1 MKERKSI
8 ATFLEE
14 YEAGKYVAEKFQSS
28 SRDAQCEAGWY
39 DWFCKDSELARR
51 LKPMAAFLKKI
62 ADGGRFSQRDNYVFF
77 KNNCPMVGK
86 LYDSFSIC
94 SISTRDV
101 IYWIG
106 FLGEGCHSQPK
117 HVSVSYVKGWSKDKH
132 PEMIFKTSA
141 DAAKWFNGLD
151 VEFEVKES

>member
-62 ADGGRFSQRDNYVFF
+62 AEGDRFSLTENYVFF

-94 SISTRDV
+94 NITTGDV
-101 IYWIG
+101 IYWVG
-106 FLGEGCHSQPK
+106 FMGEGCHGQPK
-117 HVSVSYVKGWSKDKH
+117 HVSVAHIKSWTKSSH

-141 DAAKWFNGLD
+141 DAAKWFLRKE
-151 VEFEVKES
+151 VEFETKGS